1 MDQKTAALYLARAC
15 MHALRIFPVK
25 EKKILFCSFTGKS
38 INCNPMYFNRFLLE
52 YASAEYEYVWVVN
65 DPERIFVPED
75 LKGKIR
81 LVKAGSPA
89 YFRELATAGIVIYNV
104 GLPSGSLVPKR
115 KTQIWV
121 DTWHGGGAFKAAD
134 MNAEK
139 TPVRQAIDRMIG
151 RQIDIFLSS
160 NRVFTEQ
167 VSRAM
172 QVKLSHFQPTG
183 LPRNDLF
190 FRDFSMCRDKVRKA
204 LGIPEE
210 QKLFLYAPTF
220 RGNFLHAKEA
230 EAIDYEAV
238 KEALEERFGGNF
250 AVLERKHHAVQATE
264 TKGTYSASDYPDM
277 QELLAAADVLI
288 TDYSSCMWDFALTDK
303 PGFLYFPDVRQF
315 DRNKDFYTQPEEWPY
330 EYAESTE
337 ALRQLILSYDPEKA
351 EKRRN
356 AFFEKV
362 GNYEKGTAC
371 AQLAELLKIKKKE
384 NR

>member
-1 MDQKTAALYLARAC
+1 MGQKQVGNGRNCRPVLQGEVMRYGKLGLLSGVLLFCATQGTAADW
-15 MHALRIFPVK
+15 
-25 EKKILFCSFTGKS
+25 
-38 INCNPMYFNRFLLE
+38 
-52 YASAEYEYVWVVN
+52 YVS
-65 DPERIFVPED
+65 
-75 LKGKIR
+75 L
-81 LVKAGSPA
+81 
-89 YFRELATAGIVIYNV
+89 TAGNNKNAGTKEAPFKNIWKAIENAAPGDTLHVAAGNYPGKMSCGWINMDKPVNLIGGYNADFSERNPLIYHTM
-104 GLPSGSLVPKR
+104 LRPSNAQNATKPTFGTLTVKTR
-115 KTQIWV
+115 KFGPDSNILIDGFIFDHTLANSYHAREGKPEGFE
-121 DTWHGGGAFKAAD
+121 HGMLTIPPAKGTTKNPSIDKALL
-134 MNAEK
+134 NAE
-139 TPVRQAIDRMIG
+139 TDG
-151 RQIDIFLSS
+151 T
-160 NRVFTEQ
+160 FTIQ
-167 VSRAM
+167 
-172 QVKLSHFQPTG
+172 
-183 LPRNDLF
+183 N
-190 FRDFSMCRDKVRKA
+190 C
-204 LGIPEE
+204 
-210 QKLFLYAPTF
+210 LFL
-220 RGNFLHAKEA
+220 N
-230 EAIDYEAV
+230 
-238 KEALEERFGGNF
+238 GGNF